1 MKILKLLN
9 SKYLSILL
17 LIFLTTVTVN
27 AEEEPIDIWNIDQNK
42 IEENSSSNNL
52 NNLETNSSDTEISQ
66 PSIFE
71 LQSEK
76 EIETV
81 QVSSDLNS
89 QEIKIIGL
97 YDPEDYDLKI
107 DLWSN
112 SNGDQLKYLFS
123 NIYKMQL
130 SKDASELLNII
141 LLTNAYNPEQN
152 ITNEEFLKIRSNW
165 LIKNNDRELIEEYLI
180 KNQILNLHPDL
191 SKYLI
196 DEYLSEANIKKACEL
211 FLKNSEVISDD
222 YLSKFNLYC
231 LINAG
236 RAEEA
241 QLILDLKKELG
252 FKDEYFEK
260 KLNYLFGYRKDPEK
274 TISEASI
281 LDFHLAHRTNPDFI
295 FEPKKNTD
303 KKIWKYLSASN
314 LLYNVEEIDIAE
326 EEKISLIE
334 KATHDKNYSE
344 KDLFSLYKRFQFN
357 INQLLNAS
365 ETYKSLSNIEARA
378 LVYQRSLLESDTEK
392 KLEFIKLLKDLFTK
406 DGYANAFDDELKEIL
421 EKIEPNNVP
430 SNFTT
435 FYSNNLKEE
444 KQELNDIKFNNDI
457 LHQSRLVNYFNGDF
471 AKSKVEKDLDN
482 FLKKIKK
489 DKKYYLSKKDIMLIE
504 SIKSDGIEISKK
516 YEDLYE
522 INESEMPTDI
532 QVMINNNEIG
542 SVVLRIIEVIG
553 QDDLN
558 NLDEDT
564 LYFVISALNQLDID
578 YIRNKILLKVLPLK
592 V

>member
-9 SKYLSILL
+9 NKYLSILL
-17 LIFLTTVTVN
+17 LIFLSTFNAN
-27 AEEEPIDIWNIDQNK
+27 AEDKPIDIWNIDENE
-42 IEENSSSNNL
+42 IEESSISNNQ
-52 NNLETNSSDTEISQ
+52 NNLETNNTEISQ
-66 PSIFE
+66 PSIFD

-97 YDPEDYDLKI
+97 YDPEDYDLQI
-107 DLWSN
+107 NMWSN
-112 SNGDQLKYLFS
+112 SNGDQLKYLFT
-123 NIYKMQL
+123 NINKMQL
-130 SKDASELLNII
+130 SKDASDLLNIV
-141 LLTNAYNPEQN
+141 LLTNSYNPEIN
-152 ITNEEFLKIRSNW
+152 ITNEEFLNIRSNW
-165 LIKNNDRELIEEYLI
+165 LIKNKDRELIEEYLV

-191 SKYLI
+191 SRYLV
-196 DEYLSEANIKKACEL
+196 DQYLSEANIEKACEL
-211 FLKNSEVISDD
+211 FLKNSEVINDE

-236 RAEEA
+236 RSEEA

-252 FKDEYFEK
+252 FNDEYFEK
-260 KLNYLFGYRKDPEK
+260 KLNYLFGYTQDPDPS
-274 TISEASI
+274 ISETSI
-281 LDFHLAHRTNPDFI
+281 LDFHLAHRTNPDFV

-303 KKIWKYLSASN
+303 PQIWKYLSASN
-314 LLYNVEEIDIAE
+314 LLFDIEEVDIVE

-344 KDLFSLYKRFQFN
+344 KDLFALYKRFQFN

-378 LVYQRSLLESDTEK
+378 LIYQRSLIESDTEK
-392 KLEFIKLLKDLFTK
+392 KLEFLKLLKDLFIK
-406 DGYANAFDDELKEIL
+406 DEYSNAFDIELKQTL
-421 EKIEPNNVP
+421 ETIEPDDVP

-435 FYSNNLKEE
+435 FYFDNIQEDSVELK
-444 KQELNDIKFNNDI
+444 DIKFNKDI

-471 AKSKVEKDLDN
+471 AKSKIEKDLDN

-489 DKKYYLSKKDIMLIE
+489 DKKYVLSKKDIMLIE

-542 SVVLRIIEVIG
+542 STVLRIIEVIG
-553 QDDLN
+553 QDNLTD
-558 NLDEDT
+558 LDEDT
-564 LYFVISALNQLDID
+564 LYFIISALNQLDID

>member
-9 SKYLSILL
+9 NKYLSILL
-17 LIFLTTVTVN
+17 LIFLSTFNAN
-27 AEEEPIDIWNIDQNK
+27 AEDKPIDIWNIDENE
-42 IEENSSSNNL
+42 IEESSISNNQ
-52 NNLETNSSDTEISQ
+52 NNLETNNTEISQ
-66 PSIFE
+66 PSIFD

-97 YDPEDYDLKI
+97 YDPEDYDLQI
-107 DLWSN
+107 NMWSN
-112 SNGDQLKYLFS
+112 SNGDQLKYLFT
-123 NIYKMQL
+123 NINKMQL
-130 SKDASELLNII
+130 SKDASDLLNIV
-141 LLTNAYNPEQN
+141 LLTNSYNPEIN
-152 ITNEEFLKIRSNW
+152 ITNEEFLNIRSNW
-165 LIKNNDRELIEEYLI
+165 LIKNKDRELIEEYLV

-191 SKYLI
+191 SRYLV
-196 DEYLSEANIKKACEL
+196 DQYLSEANIEKACEL
-211 FLKNSEVISDD
+211 FLKNSEVINDE

-236 RAEEA
+236 RSEEA

-252 FKDEYFEK
+252 FNDEYFEK
-260 KLNYLFGYRKDPEK
+260 KLNYLFGYTQDPDPS
-274 TISEASI
+274 ISETSI
-281 LDFHLAHRTNPDFI
+281 LDFHLAHRTNPDFV

-303 KKIWKYLSASN
+303 PQIWKYLSASN
-314 LLYNVEEIDIAE
+314 LLFNIEEVDIVE

-344 KDLFSLYKRFQFN
+344 KDLFALYKRFQFN

-365 ETYKSLSNIEARA
+365 ESYKSLSNIEARA
-378 LVYQRSLLESDTEK
+378 LIYQRSLIESDTEK
-392 KLEFIKLLKDLFTK
+392 KLEFLKLLKDLFIK
-406 DGYANAFDDELKEIL
+406 DEYSNAFDIELKQAL
-421 EKIEPNNVP
+421 ETIEPDNVP

-435 FYSNNLKEE
+435 FYFDNIQEESVELK
-444 KQELNDIKFNNDI
+444 DIKFNKDI

-471 AKSKVEKDLDN
+471 AKSKIEKDLDN

-489 DKKYYLSKKDIMLIE
+489 DKKYILTKKDIMLIE

-542 SVVLRIIEVIG
+542 STVLRIIEVIG
-553 QDDLN
+553 QDNLTD
-558 NLDEDT
+558 LDEDT
-564 LYFVISALNQLDID
+564 LYFIISALNQLDID

>member
-1 MKILKLLN
+1 MICRRH
-9 SKYLSILL
+9 Y
-17 LIFLTTVTVN
+17 FH
-27 AEEEPIDIWNIDQNK
+27 
-42 IEENSSSNNL
+42 
-52 NNLETNSSDTEISQ
+52 
-66 PSIFE
+66 
-71 LQSEK
+71 
-76 EIETV
+76 
-81 QVSSDLNS
+81 VSAFHTRL
-89 QEIKIIGL
+89 
-97 YDPEDYDLKI
+97 
-107 DLWSN
+107 
-112 SNGDQLKYLFS
+112 
-123 NIYKMQL
+123 
-130 SKDASELLNII
+130 
-141 LLTNAYNPEQN
+141 
-152 ITNEEFLKIRSNW
+152 
-165 LIKNNDRELIEEYLI
+165 
-180 KNQILNLHPDL
+180 
-191 SKYLI
+191 YLI
-196 DEYLSEANIKKACEL
+196 DEYLSEANIEKACEL

-260 KLNYLFGYRKDPEK
+260 KLNYLFGYIKDPEP

-314 LLYNVEEIDIAE
+314 LLYNIEEIDIAE

-334 KATHDKNYSE
+334 KATHDKNYPE
-344 KDLFSLYKRFQFN
+344 KDLFSLYKKFQFN

-365 ETYKSLSNIEARA
+365 ESYKSLSNIEARA

-421 EKIEPNNVP
+421 EKIEPNDVP

>member
-27 AEEEPIDIWNIDQNK
+27 AEDEPIDIWNINQNK

-52 NNLETNSSDTEISQ
+52 NNLETNSGDAEITQ

-71 LQSEK
+71 LQPEK
-76 EIETV
+76 ELETV

-123 NIYKMQL
+123 NINKMQL
-130 SKDASELLNII
+130 SKDASELLNIV

-196 DEYLSEANIKKACEL
+196 DEYLSEANIEKACEL

-260 KLNYLFGYRKDPEK
+260 KLNYLFGYTTDPEP

-314 LLYNVEEIDIAE
+314 LLYNIEEIDIAE

-365 ETYKSLSNIEARA
+365 ESYKSLSNIEARA

-406 DGYANAFDDELKEIL
+406 DGYSNAFDAELKEIL
-421 EKIEPNNVP
+421 EKIEPNDVP

>member
-9 SKYLSILL
+9 NKYLSILL
-17 LIFLTTVTVN
+17 LIFLSTFNAN
-27 AEEEPIDIWNIDQNK
+27 AEDKPIDIWNIDENE
-42 IEENSSSNNL
+42 IEESSASNNQ
-52 NNLETNSSDTEISQ
+52 NNLETNNDDISQ
-66 PSIFE
+66 PSIFD

-97 YDPEDYDLKI
+97 YDPEDYDLQI
-107 DLWSN
+107 NMWSN
-112 SNGDQLKYLFS
+112 SNGDQLKYLFT
-123 NIYKMQL
+123 NINKMQL
-130 SKDASELLNII
+130 SKDASDLLNIV
-141 LLTNAYNPEQN
+141 LLTNSYNPEIN
-152 ITNEEFLKIRSNW
+152 ITNEEFLNIRSNW
-165 LIKNNDRELIEEYLI
+165 LIKNKDRELIEEYLV

-191 SKYLI
+191 SRYLV
-196 DEYLSEANIKKACEL
+196 DQYLSEANIEKACEL
-211 FLKNSEVISDD
+211 FLKNSEVINDE

-236 RAEEA
+236 RSEEA

-252 FKDEYFEK
+252 FNDEYFEK
-260 KLNYLFGYRKDPEK
+260 KLNYLFGYTQDPDPS
-274 TISEASI
+274 ISETSI
-281 LDFHLAHRTNPDFI
+281 LDFHLAHRTNPDFV

-303 KKIWKYLSASN
+303 PQIWKYLSASN
-314 LLYNVEEIDIAE
+314 LLFDIEEVDIVE

-344 KDLFSLYKRFQFN
+344 KDLFALYKRFQFN

-365 ETYKSLSNIEARA
+365 ESYKSLSNIEARA
-378 LVYQRSLLESDTEK
+378 LIYQRSLIESDTEK
-392 KLEFIKLLKDLFTK
+392 KLEFLKLLKDLFIK
-406 DGYANAFDDELKEIL
+406 DEYSNAFDIELKQAL
-421 EKIEPNNVP
+421 ETIEPDDVP
-430 SNFTT
+430 SNYTT
-435 FYSNNLKEE
+435 FYFDNIQEESVELK
-444 KQELNDIKFNNDI
+444 DIKFNKDI

-471 AKSKVEKDLDN
+471 AKSKIEKDLNN

-489 DKKYYLSKKDIMLIE
+489 DKKYILTKKDIMLIE

-516 YEDLYE
+516 YEDLYK

-542 SVVLRIIEVIG
+542 STVLRIIEVIG
-553 QDDLN
+553 QDNLTD
-558 NLDEDT
+558 LDEDT
-564 LYFVISALNQLDID
+564 LYFIISALNQLDID

>member
-9 SKYLSILL
+9 NKYLSILL
-17 LIFLTTVTVN
+17 LIFLSTFNAN
-27 AEEEPIDIWNIDQNK
+27 AEDKPIDIWNIDENE
-42 IEENSSSNNL
+42 IEESSASNNQ
-52 NNLETNSSDTEISQ
+52 NNLETNNDDISQ
-66 PSIFE
+66 PSIFD

-97 YDPEDYDLKI
+97 YDPEDYDLQI
-107 DLWSN
+107 NMWSN
-112 SNGDQLKYLFS
+112 SNGDQLKYLFT
-123 NIYKMQL
+123 NINKMQL
-130 SKDASELLNII
+130 SKDASDLLNIV
-141 LLTNAYNPEQN
+141 LLTNSYNPEIN
-152 ITNEEFLKIRSNW
+152 ITNEEFLNIRSNW
-165 LIKNNDRELIEEYLI
+165 LIKNKDRELIEEYLV

-191 SKYLI
+191 SRYLV
-196 DEYLSEANIKKACEL
+196 DQYLSEANIEKACEL
-211 FLKNSEVISDD
+211 FLKNSEVINDE

-236 RAEEA
+236 RSEEA

-252 FKDEYFEK
+252 FNDEYFEK
-260 KLNYLFGYRKDPEK
+260 KLNYLFGYTQDPDPS
-274 TISEASI
+274 ISETSI

-303 KKIWKYLSASN
+303 PQIWKYLSASN
-314 LLYNVEEIDIAE
+314 LLFNIEEVDIVE

-344 KDLFSLYKRFQFN
+344 KDLFALYKRFQFN

-365 ETYKSLSNIEARA
+365 ESYKSLSNIEARA
-378 LVYQRSLLESDTEK
+378 LIYQRSLIESDTEK
-392 KLEFIKLLKDLFTK
+392 KLEFLKLLKDLFIK
-406 DGYANAFDDELKEIL
+406 DEYSNAFDIELKQAL
-421 EKIEPNNVP
+421 ETIEPDDVP
-430 SNFTT
+430 SNYTT
-435 FYSNNLKEE
+435 FYFDNIQEESVELK
-444 KQELNDIKFNNDI
+444 DIKFNKDI

-471 AKSKVEKDLDN
+471 AKSKIEKDLNN

-489 DKKYYLSKKDIMLIE
+489 DKKYILTKKDIMLIE

-516 YEDLYE
+516 YEDLYK
-522 INESEMPTDI
+522 INESEMPIDI

-542 SVVLRIIEVIG
+542 STVLRIIEVIG
-553 QDDLN
+553 QDNLTD
-558 NLDEDT
+558 LDEDT
-564 LYFVISALNQLDID
+564 LYFIISALNQLDID

>member
-9 SKYLSILL
+9 NKYLSILL
-17 LIFLTTVTVN
+17 LIFLNTFNAN
-27 AEEEPIDIWNIDQNK
+27 AEDKPIDIWNIDENE
-42 IEENSSSNNL
+42 IEESSISNNQ
-52 NNLETNSSDTEISQ
+52 NNLETNNTEISQ
-66 PSIFE
+66 PSIFD

-89 QEIKIIGL
+89 QKLKIIGL
-97 YDPEDYDLKI
+97 YDPEDYDLQI
-107 DLWSN
+107 NMWSN
-112 SNGDQLKYLFS
+112 SNGDQLKYLFT
-123 NIYKMQL
+123 NIDKMQL
-130 SKDASELLNII
+130 SKDASDLLNIV
-141 LLTNAYNPEQN
+141 LLTNSYNPEIN
-152 ITNEEFLKIRSNW
+152 ITNEEFLNIRSNW
-165 LIKNNDRELIEEYLI
+165 LIKNKDRELIEEYLV

-191 SKYLI
+191 SRYLV
-196 DEYLSEANIKKACEL
+196 DQYLSEANIEKACEL
-211 FLKNSEVISDD
+211 FLKNSEVINDE

-236 RAEEA
+236 RSEEA

-252 FKDEYFEK
+252 FNDEYFEK
-260 KLNYLFGYRKDPEK
+260 KLNYLFGYTQDPDPS
-274 TISEASI
+274 ISETSI

-303 KKIWKYLSASN
+303 SQIWKYLSASN
-314 LLYNVEEIDIAE
+314 LLFNIEEVDIVE

-344 KDLFSLYKRFQFN
+344 KDLFALYKRFQFN

-365 ETYKSLSNIEARA
+365 ESYKSLSNIEARA
-378 LVYQRSLLESDTEK
+378 LIYQRSLIESDTEK
-392 KLEFIKLLKDLFTK
+392 KLEFLKLLKDLFIK
-406 DGYANAFDDELKEIL
+406 DEYSNAFDIELKQAL
-421 EKIEPNNVP
+421 ETIEPDNVP

-435 FYSNNLKEE
+435 FYFDNIQEESVELK
-444 KQELNDIKFNNDI
+444 DIKFNKDI

-471 AKSKVEKDLDN
+471 AKSKIEKDLDN

-489 DKKYYLSKKDIMLIE
+489 DKKYILTKKDIMLIE

-542 SVVLRIIEVIG
+542 STVLRIIEVIG
-553 QDDLN
+553 QDNLTD
-558 NLDEDT
+558 LDEDT
-564 LYFVISALNQLDID
+564 LYFIISALNQLDID

>member
-52 NNLETNSSDTEISQ
+52 NNLETNSGDAEITQ

-123 NIYKMQL
+123 NINKMQL
-130 SKDASELLNII
+130 SKDASELLNIV

-196 DEYLSEANIKKACEL
+196 DEYLSEANIEKACEL

-260 KLNYLFGYRKDPEK
+260 KLNYLFGY
-274 TISEASI
+274 T
-281 LDFHLAHRTNPDFI
+281 
-295 FEPKKNTD
+295 KNTN

-314 LLYNVEEIDIAE
+314 LLYNIEEIDIAE

-365 ETYKSLSNIEARA
+365 ESYKSLSNIEARA

-406 DGYANAFDDELKEIL
+406 DGYSNAFDAELKEML
-421 EKIEPNNVP
+421 EKIEPNDVP

>member
-52 NNLETNSSDTEISQ
+52 NNLETNSGDAEITQ

-123 NIYKMQL
+123 NINKMQL

-196 DEYLSEANIKKACEL
+196 DEYLSEANIEKACEL

-260 KLNYLFGYRKDPEK
+260 KLNYLFGYIKDPEQA
-274 TISEASI
+274 ISEASI

-314 LLYNVEEIDIAE
+314 LLYNIEEIDIAE

-334 KATHDKNYSE
+334 KATHDKNYPE

-365 ETYKSLSNIEARA
+365 ESYKSLSNIQARA

-421 EKIEPNNVP
+421 EKIEPNDVP